1 MFVKSPFR
9 SSANW
14 NTENN
19 GKFCFLWSI
28 LAHLHLRE
36 NGEPNRVSTYRPIFD
51 ELLYDGFDFSKGL
64 QVVMY
69 INLKNWKP
77 YL

>member
-1 MFVKSPFR
+1 MKSPFR

-19 GKFCFLWSI
+19 DKYCFLWLIS
-28 LAHLHLRE
+28 AQLHLRE
-36 NGEPNRVSTYRPIFD
+36 NGEPNRVSTFRPIFD
-51 ELLYDGFDFSKGL
+51 KLIIDGFEFSKGF

-69 INLKNWKP
+69 INLKN
-77 YL
+77 